1 MLSRSEQSYSH
12 FCPYSLQG
20 AKPQP
25 PGDPGPPAKDGW
37 ASPPTLRYMKAKDRA
52 DDDLKSEELARK
64 SSGRDKSLA
73 DILDP
78 DVRMRTTMD
87 LWKASSLKM
96 STSWK
101 DCSNGGSCCPRCSRP
116 GWQRSE

>member
-1 MLSRSEQSYSH
+1 
-12 FCPYSLQG
+12 
-20 AKPQP
+20 
-25 PGDPGPPAKDGW
+25 
-37 ASPPTLRYMKAKDRA
+37 MKAKDRT

-64 SSGRDKSLA
+64 SSGRDKSLV

-87 LWKASSLKM
+87 LWKASSLKI

-101 DCSNGGSCCPRCSRP
+101 ECSNG
-116 GWQRSE
+116 